1 MAKKNVPSSPK
12 DRIKVGIVGAKFAAD
27 FHTDAYSRN
36 ERVEVAAIADI
47 NKDNLATYCAKW
59 KVKDTY
65 TDYKDMLKRDDIDLI
80 SICAPNFLHHEVAME
95 CLKAGKHAVCE
106 KPLATDPAAAREM
119 VAAAKKSGLKLLY
132 AEDWVYAP
140 ALKKTIELINEG
152 GIGQVLYV
160 KARECHNGTHSPFA
174 KNKKTCGGGC
184 MIHLAIHPIG
194 WVLHLLAEQGKNKVV
209 EVAAMTNGGAEDNYV
224 HKTNGG
230 EDFSMGMMKFASG
243 AHAFVEGNYVTVGGM
258 RDNVEIYGSEGN
270 LCVDMTMGSPI
281 SLYSRPGVA
290 YTIEKT
296 DNTLGWSK
304 PAVDEFYNLGY
315 VHELAAFVESVRTGS
330 DVLWGC
336 SAEAGLACIEIIE
349 AMYKSAAEKKTI
361 TGRW

>member
-1 MAKKNVPSSPK
+1 MAKQSATKVK
-12 DRIKVGIVGAKFAAD
+12 DKIKVGIVGAKFAAD

-36 ERVEVAAIADI
+36 EKVEVAAIADI
-47 NKDNLATYCAKW
+47 NKDNLAAYCAKW

-65 TDYKDMLKRDDIDLI
+65 TDYKEMLKRDDIDLI
-80 SICAPNFLHHEVAME
+80 SICAPNFLHYEVAMA
-95 CLKAGKHAVCE
+95 CIKAGKHAVSE
-106 KPLATDPAAAREM
+106 KPLATEVANAREM
-119 VAAAKKSGLKLLY
+119 IAAANAAGVKLLY

-140 ALKKTIELINEG
+140 ALMKTIQLVREG
-152 GIGQVLYV
+152 GIGKVHYV
-160 KARECHNGTHSPFA
+160 KAREVHNGSHSPFA

-184 MIHLAIHPIG
+184 LIHLAIHPIG
-194 WVLHLLAEQGKNKVV
+194 WVLHLLADEGRNKVV
-209 EVAAMTNGGAEDNYV
+209 EVAAMTNGGAEENYV
-224 HKTNGG
+224 HKANGG
-230 EDFSMGMMKFASG
+230 EDFSMGMMKFADG
-243 AHAFVEGNYVTVGGM
+243 THAFVEGNYITVGGM

-281 SLYSRPGVA
+281 QLYSRPGVS

-296 DNTLGWSK
+296 DNTVGWSR

-315 VHELAAFVESVRTGS
+315 VHELAAFVEHVRTGA

-336 SAEAGLACIEIIE
+336 KPEAGLACIEIID
-349 AMYKSAAEKKTI
+349 AMYKSASEKKTV